1 MVQLIMFNN
10 WWVARY
16 IDEENKVR
24 IVACDDRQK
33 LADHLK
39 TIGVDEYN
47 IAKET
52 FENLAAE
59 MKAKDE

>member
-1 MVQLIMFNN
+1 MLNEMNN

-16 IDEENKVR
+16 IDEDNKIR

-47 IAKET
+47 IAEET
-52 FENLAAE
+52 FEDLAAE
-59 MKAKDE
+59 MKTRDE